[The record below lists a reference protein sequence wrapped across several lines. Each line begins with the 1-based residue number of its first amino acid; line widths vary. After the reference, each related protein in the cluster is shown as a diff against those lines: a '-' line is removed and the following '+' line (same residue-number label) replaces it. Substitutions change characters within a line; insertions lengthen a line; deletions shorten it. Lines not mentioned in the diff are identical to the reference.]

1 MNRRILFI
9 PAVIGAVALSIALAG
24 CSAGGL
30 PGSGSAAQGT
40 NAASGSGG
48 SGSGGSGSGGS
59 GSGGCTASGTSI
71 PAGHYSGTI
80 KATLKTTMSLTVP
93 GAGTLTGV
101 GNGLQGMNGTV
112 DIVSNGSTVTGSINL
127 SGLGSSEIAG
137 GAAGSAGSGKFTGT
151 ISGSASN
158 PQVAGIMSGDW
169 DAYGPVTASSG
180 SASNA
185 AHAGLHVTNAS
196 CSAVSGDAIAMF
208 AQIATPVKQYITIGG
223 TGAWTAT
230 RR

>member
-1 MNRRILFI
+1 MNRRILFM

-30 PGSGSAAQGT
+30 PGGGTAAQGT
-40 NAASGSGG
+40 NAAGG
-48 SGSGGSGSGGS
+48 SSGSGSGGS

-112 DIVSNGSTVTGSINL
+112 DIVSNGSTVTGSIDL

-137 GAAGSAGSGKFTGT
+137 GAAGSAGSGQFTGT

-158 PQVAGIMSGDW
+158 PQVSGTMSGDW
-169 DAYGPVTASSG
+169 DAYGPVTTSSG

-185 AHAGLHVTNAS
+185 AHAGLHVTSAS

-208 AQIATPVKQYITIGG
+208 AQIATPVKQYITITG

-230 RR
+230 RH